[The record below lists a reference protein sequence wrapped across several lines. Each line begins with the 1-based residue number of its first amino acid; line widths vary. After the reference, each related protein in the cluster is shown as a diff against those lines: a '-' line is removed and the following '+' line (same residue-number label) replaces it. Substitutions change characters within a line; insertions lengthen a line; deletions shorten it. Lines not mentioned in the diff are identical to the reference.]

1 MKLKQIETK
10 TVHIFCFLCNNIQV
24 TWQSPQRRKVQ
35 VLLERRL
42 NEEREILTNDKSHV
56 RHESRFPPLLRPQIQ
71 SPLPKTL
78 VIWSI
83 FSPFLDFSH
92 SSLLLYLWF
101 IISSKNVKSSL
112 GLQLALS
119 QSSFFKINSQY
130 DPSYCYITIYVI
142 LSFDFFKKKLYIIKS
157 IKYL

>member
-112 GLQLALS
+112 GFNWL
-119 QSSFFKINSQY
+119 F
-130 DPSYCYITIYVI
+130 PSPVSLRLIVNTTHLIVI
-142 LSFDFFKKKLYIIKS
+142 LQFMLYWALIFLKKNCI
-157 IKYL
+157 

>member
-10 TVHIFCFLCNNIQV
+10 TVHIFRFLCNNTQV

-35 VLLERRL
+35 VLLERRR

-56 RHESRFPPLLRPQIQ
+56 RHESRSPPLLRPQIQ
-71 SPLPKTL
+71 SPFTQNFSDL
-78 VIWSI
+78 I

-92 SSLLLYLWF
+92 SSLLLYLRF
-101 IISSKNVKSSL
+101 IIISSKNVKSSL

-142 LSFDFFKKKLYIIKS
+142 LSFGFLKKVCI
-157 IKYL
+157 